1 MKKKISIIGLGKIG
15 KKHFSELR
23 RSDYFE
29 LVGICDKNEK
39 LDNFARFEFFNDI
52 ENMFVTSKPQAVIIA
67 TPSKTH
73 KEIILKSMKYVK
85 NIFVES
91 PCTENLEQVRE
102 MRYAANTSQTKIAV
116 GFNERFN
123 PTVISLLRE
132 FKKENEEIYSISIIR
147 SCDCGED
154 IDIIDDLLLKDLD
167 LVRFIFK
174 TEISNINVKRSS
186 FENKKVISSN
196 LKTKNGI
203 LVNIIS
209 GSLYPIDRVFMEIS
223 AKSGVYLADLVNFT
237 LHKIT
242 MNGRV
247 NLRVENEDFSIR
259 NEHKCFLDV
268 CENKEFGNLASMEDV
283 IKIREILR
291 WKK

>member
-91 PCTENLEQVRE
+91 PCTEFR
-102 MRYAANTSQTKIAV
+102 
-116 GFNERFN
+116 
-123 PTVISLLRE
+123 
-132 FKKENEEIYSISIIR
+132 
-147 SCDCGED
+147 
-154 IDIIDDLLLKDLD
+154 
-167 LVRFIFK
+167 
-174 TEISNINVKRSS
+174 
-186 FENKKVISSN
+186 
-196 LKTKNGI
+196 
-203 LVNIIS
+203 
-209 GSLYPIDRVFMEIS
+209 
-223 AKSGVYLADLVNFT
+223 
-237 LHKIT
+237 
-242 MNGRV
+242 
-247 NLRVENEDFSIR
+247 
-259 NEHKCFLDV
+259 
-268 CENKEFGNLASMEDV
+268 AS
-283 IKIREILR
+283 
-291 WKK
+291 

>member
-29 LVGICDKNEK
+29 LVGVCDKNEK
-39 LDNFARFEFFNDI
+39 LDNFARFEFFSDI

-102 MRYAANTSQTKIAV
+102 MRYAANTSQTNIAV

-147 SCDCGED
+147 SCDCDKD
-154 IDIIDDLLLKDLD
+154 IDITNDLLLKDLD
-167 LVRFIFK
+167 LVRFILK
-174 TEISNINVKRSS
+174 TEISNIDVKKSS
-186 FENKKVISSN
+186 FENKEVVSSN

-268 CENKEFGNLASMEDV
+268 CENKEFGNLANMEDV

-291 WKK
+291 

>member
-29 LVGICDKNEK
+29 LVGVCDKDKK
-39 LDNFARFEFFNDI
+39 LDNFARFEFFSDI

-147 SCDCGED
+147 SCDCYQN
-154 IDIIDDLLLKDLD
+154 IDIINDLLLKDLD
-167 LVRFIFK
+167 LIRFILK
-174 TEISNINVKRSS
+174 TEISNIDVKKSS
-186 FENKKVISSN
+186 FENKEVVSSN

-268 CENKEFGNLASMEDV
+268 CENKKFGNLANMEDV

-291 WKK
+291 

>member
-1 MKKKISIIGLGKIG
+1 M
-15 KKHFSELR
+15 
-23 RSDYFE
+23 
-29 LVGICDKNEK
+29 
-39 LDNFARFEFFNDI
+39 
-52 ENMFVTSKPQAVIIA
+52 IIA

-147 SCDCGED
+147 SCDCYQN
-154 IDIIDDLLLKDLD
+154 IDIINDLLLKDLD
-167 LVRFIFK
+167 LIRFILK
-174 TEISNINVKRSS
+174 TEISNIDVKKSS
-186 FENKKVISSN
+186 FENKEVVSSN

-268 CENKEFGNLASMEDV
+268 CENKEFGNLANMEDV

-291 WKK
+291 

>member
-29 LVGICDKNEK
+29 LVGVCDKNEK
-39 LDNFARFEFFNDI
+39 LEGFGRFEFFNDI
-52 ENMFVTSKPQAVIIA
+52 DSMFVISKPQAVVIA

-102 MRYAANTSQTKIAV
+102 MRYAANSNLAKIAV

-123 PTVISLLRE
+123 PTVVSILRE
-132 FKKENEEIYSISIIR
+132 FQKEKEEIYSLSIIR
-147 SCDCGED
+147 SCEDCQD
-154 IDIIDDLLLKDLD
+154 INIINDLLLKDLD
-167 LVRFIFK
+167 LVRFILK
-174 TEISNINVKRSS
+174 TEINHIDIKKSS
-186 FENKKVISSN
+186 FEKGELISSN

-203 LVNIIS
+203 LINIIS
-209 GSLYPIDRVFMEIS
+209 STLYPIDRIFMEIS

-242 MNGRV
+242 PNGRV
-247 NLRVENEDFSIR
+247 NLRVESEDFSIR
-259 NEHKCFLDV
+259 NEHKCFLDI
-268 CENKEFGNLASMEDV
+268 CENKEFGQLASMEDV

-291 WKK
+291 WKR

>member
-116 GFNERFN
+116 GFNGRFN

-167 LVRFIFK
+167 LVRFILK
-174 TEISNINVKRSS
+174 TEISNINIKRSS
-186 FENKKVISSN
+186 FENKEVISSN

-209 GSLYPIDRVFMEIS
+209 GSLYPIDRVLMEIS
-223 AKSGVYLADLVNFT
+223 TKSGVYLADLVNFT

-268 CENKEFGNLASMEDV
+268 CENKEFGNLANMEDV

-291 WKK
+291 

>member
-29 LVGICDKNEK
+29 LVGVCDKDEK

-147 SCDCGED
+147 SCGCGED

-186 FENKKVISSN
+186 FENKEVISSN

-209 GSLYPIDRVFMEIS
+209 GSLYPIDRVLMEIS

-268 CENKEFGNLASMEDV
+268 CENKEFGNLANMEDV

-291 WKK
+291 